1 MKAKHLIVPI
11 LLLIMTTSAQGEPS
25 AWTLDTA
32 HSGVYFDARHIF
44 ATVRGHFESYKATLT
59 IDPKEI
65 THSSCEFTVQAK
77 SITTFNRK
85 RDTHLRSAELLDT
98 GKYPSLTFKSTQISD
113 RGDNQYT
120 IEGDLT
126 MHGITR
132 KISAPFVFH
141 GIKPN
146 PFKTSQMVTG
156 FTTQFTIN
164 RLDFNVGDGK
174 FYTMGVMDKAVDIT
188 LSIEALK

>member
-1 MKAKHLIVPI
+1 MKARHLIVPI

-44 ATVRGHFESYKATLT
+44 ATVRGHFESYEALIN
-59 IDPKEI
+59 IDPEEM

-98 GKYPSLTFKSTQISD
+98 GKYPTLTFKSTQISA
-113 RGDNQYT
+113 RGDNLYT
-120 IEGDLT
+120 IEGNLT
-126 MHGITR
+126 MHGVTR

-146 PFKTSQMVTG
+146 PFKASQMVAG

-164 RLDFNVGDGK
+164 RLDFHVGDGK

>member
-1 MKAKHLIVPI
+1 MKARHLIVPI
-11 LLLIMTTSAQGEPS
+11 LLLIMTTSAQGEP
-25 AWTLDTA
+25 ATWTLDAA
-32 HSGVYFDARHIF
+32 HSGIYFDARHIF
-44 ATVRGHFESYKATLT
+44 ATVRGHFESYEATLT
-59 IDPKEI
+59 IDPEEM

-85 RDTHLRSAELLDT
+85 RDTHLRSAELFDT
-98 GKYPSLTFKSTQISD
+98 GKYPTLTFKSTQVSA
-113 RGDNQYT
+113 RGGNRYT

-126 MHGITR
+126 IHGVTK
-132 KISAPFVFH
+132 KISAPFIFH

-164 RLDFNVGDGK
+164 RLDFNVGDGQ
-174 FYTMGVMDKAVDIT
+174 FYAMGVMEKEVDIT